1 MITVDFLNLPRVK
14 GVLMLSLMSRII
26 LRILLRLRSLP
37 RYLDD
42 KDDSSIDVQAKGF
55 GTDNKETLNTLNS
68 VLNSPQLIFHSL
80 LSVG

>member
-1 MITVDFLNLPRVK
+1 M
-14 GVLMLSLMSRII
+14 LMLSLMSRVI